1 MSGVTRQVRKPN
13 MGVKICGG
21 QAITRRRYGGRVEL
35 KRSDDIDQPCPI
47 DTLSF
52 CCYTAYD
59 PFVTTAGSICLSPK
73 PQFRSMSML
82 RQVRLSK
89 VGIQAHRL
97 PQAIWLPAWFD
108 VVPLL
113 LLSFP
118 SPPRD
123 LSIHQLHL

>member
-1 MSGVTRQVRKPN
+1 M
-13 MGVKICGG
+13 
-21 QAITRRRYGGRVEL
+21 EL

-73 PQFRSMSML
+73 PQSRSMSTL

-97 PQAIWLPAWFD
+97 PQAMWYPPGLMWSP
-108 VVPLL
+108 
-113 LLSFP
+113 SFFFP
-118 SPPRD
+118 FPHP
-123 LSIHQLHL
+123 HET